1 MNSFSIFDS
10 FGNMQQYTFL
20 PFLRFWWCVCISA
33 EAWAI
38 ALLFS
43 QVVKTLQGRRD
54 EDQVAI
60 AKQAQR
66 TKAEIATLNDNVS
79 ALQAVNADMKG
90 END

>member
-1 MNSFSIFDS
+1 M
-10 FGNMQQYTFL
+10 
-20 PFLRFWWCVCISA
+20 
-33 EAWAI
+33 
-38 ALLFS
+38 FS

-90 END
+90 NNDSQLKHKDQDSTQTSSHPSSEVLHTSLI